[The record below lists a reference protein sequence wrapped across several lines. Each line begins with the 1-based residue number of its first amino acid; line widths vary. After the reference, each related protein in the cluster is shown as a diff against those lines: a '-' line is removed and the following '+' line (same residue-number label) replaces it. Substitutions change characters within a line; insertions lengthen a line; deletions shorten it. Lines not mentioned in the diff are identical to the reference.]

1 MQSIVVGKKLG
12 QAAPLLALA
21 IAFSSSATLCA
32 SKSFAQEH
40 WLIADTESG
49 GFTMSGS
56 SSESGGVFSS
66 ASSSQS
72 GGMYESGSSQ
82 QGGGVSESLSASQGG
97 TINENASSSQSGGF
111 ENSGS
116 SSQSGGSAPQG
127 YPPGSRLAPP
137 AVPAAS
143 WSAGTWPESG
153 GMATPGSESE
163 ANSNSKVVD
172 VAADQSKYSHY
183 YGR

>member
-97 TINENASSSQSGGF
+97 TINENASSSH
-111 ENSGS
+111 
-116 SSQSGGSAPQG
+116 
-127 YPPGSRLAPP
+127 SRCSCRFMECRYLARIRWHGH
-137 AVPAAS
+137 AWV
-143 WSAGTWPESG
+143 GKRGEL
-153 GMATPGSESE
+153 
-163 ANSNSKVVD
+163 
-172 VAADQSKYSHY
+172 
-183 YGR
+183 